1 MIVLEANCIVPYFM
15 HDVCLL
21 FGDYCPYRGEFGDL
35 YKCQEVT
42 TNREFISKVITTKT
56 AEQKT
61 RAMQEFEMHRQ
72 LSHPRV
78 TKLEDAFSNDNQLL
92 LVME

>member
-1 MIVLEANCIVPYFM
+1 MLPF
-15 HDVCLL
+15 HS
-21 FGDYCPYRGEFGDL
+21 GEFGDL

-42 TNREFISKVITTKT
+42 TDREFVTKVITTET

-78 TKLEDAFSNDNQLL
+78 TKLEDAFSNDNQFL

>member
-1 MIVLEANCIVPYFM
+1 M
-15 HDVCLL
+15 HAYVHISPFWKL
-21 FGDYCPYRGEFGDL
+21 FGNCGIEFVCPFRGEFGDL
-35 YKCQEVT
+35 CKCQEVT
-42 TNREFISKVITTKT
+42 TDREFVTKVITTET